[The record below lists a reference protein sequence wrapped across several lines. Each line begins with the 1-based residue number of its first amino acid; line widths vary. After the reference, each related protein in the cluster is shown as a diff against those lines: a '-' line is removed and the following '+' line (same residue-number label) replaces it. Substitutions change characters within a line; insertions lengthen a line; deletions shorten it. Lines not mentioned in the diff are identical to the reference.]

1 MDSILDDLRQLIEDL
16 GSYIDLSN
24 ESVLGVIYNDL
35 DSICTSLGL
44 EFDELKTQS
53 EYDKETIDRLRELL
67 SM

>member
-35 DSICTSLGL
+35 DSICTALEL
-44 EFDELKTQS
+44 EFDELKLQQD
-53 EYDKETIDRLRELL
+53 YDKETIDRLRELL